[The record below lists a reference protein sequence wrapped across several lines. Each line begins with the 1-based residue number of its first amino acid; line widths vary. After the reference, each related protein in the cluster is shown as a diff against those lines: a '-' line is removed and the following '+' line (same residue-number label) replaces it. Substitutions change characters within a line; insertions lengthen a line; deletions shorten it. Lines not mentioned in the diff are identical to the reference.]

1 MRDNMTA
8 EELCRRF
15 DMQPHPENGAFSER
29 HYEHAGGNRPASG
42 SIYYYVAPDERTD
55 FHRIDC
61 DEYWCYN
68 GGSPLDIWVIAPDG
82 SVGVRRLGIED
93 GCEPFVYLPQGVIFA
108 SRHDEAVTEG
118 TFLTCITV
126 PRFQYEGFEL
136 FEKEEILAEY
146 PQTGAFFED

>member
-1 MRDNMTA
+1 MTA

-15 DMQPHPENGAFSER
+15 AMEPHPEHGAFSER
-29 HYEHAGGNRPASG
+29 HYEHLGKGRPASG

-68 GGSPLDIWVIAPDG
+68 GGSPLELWVIAPDG
-82 SVGVRRLGIED
+82 GVSVRRLGIED
-93 GCEPFVYLPQGVIFA
+93 GCEPFVYLPKGAIFA
-108 SRHDEAVTEG
+108 SRHGEAVTEG

-146 PQTGAFFED
+146 PQVKGFYE